1 MFKLN
6 ESTDNN
12 TGILL
17 ISDLHITDP
26 LYGRGV
32 ITSKFDDTNSFYNV
46 FEQAVLDN
54 SENAENEKR
63 MKLKYIIVAGDVSDI
78 ALGSEFEKATVIL
91 EGLCD
96 TFSVNKENV
105 LIIPGNHDIDRE
117 EYRRFCY
124 KEKIAIE
131 KFTDYQK
138 EKFVSF
144 KDFYDHFYCNPNI
157 IFDPSKAITRF
168 IHINEC
174 DVVIIGVNTLFK
186 DSFRQDHHYGYINAA
201 ALDTELKQLR
211 LKYKN
216 QKMIAVMHHSPET
229 SSPNLINSIKNWNQV
244 SPLFQRYNVNSFI
257 AGHAHTND
265 GVTAVT
271 KKTRDYLT
279 CGSLSASEEN
289 VRSSFMLLK
298 YTKDKMNEKLQ
309 ILPFHYEED
318 YNTAYWQPQTEQP
331 NMIKHIIIK

>member
-124 KEKIAIE
+124 KEKISIE
-131 KFTDYQK
+131 KF
-138 EKFVSF
+138 
-144 KDFYDHFYCNPNI
+144 
-157 IFDPSKAITRF
+157 
-168 IHINEC
+168 
-174 DVVIIGVNTLFK
+174 
-186 DSFRQDHHYGYINAA
+186 
-201 ALDTELKQLR
+201 
-211 LKYKN
+211 
-216 QKMIAVMHHSPET
+216 
-229 SSPNLINSIKNWNQV
+229 
-244 SPLFQRYNVNSFI
+244 
-257 AGHAHTND
+257 
-265 GVTAVT
+265 
-271 KKTRDYLT
+271 LT
-279 CGSLSASEEN
+279 
-289 VRSSFMLLK
+289 
-298 YTKDKMNEKLQ
+298 KMN
-309 ILPFHYEED
+309 
-318 YNTAYWQPQTEQP
+318 
-331 NMIKHIIIK
+331 